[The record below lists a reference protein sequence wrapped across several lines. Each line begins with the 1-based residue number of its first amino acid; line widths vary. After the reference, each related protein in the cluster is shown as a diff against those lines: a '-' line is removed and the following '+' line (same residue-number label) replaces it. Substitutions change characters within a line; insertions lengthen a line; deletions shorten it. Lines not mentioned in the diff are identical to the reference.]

1 MTKNTDPLDL
11 AYVAIGAVTAWNTC
25 NGPDRWK
32 GEGQLDYITRCT
44 DPMIL
49 DYLQE
54 TWDEVE
60 NKYDGVWAYEVCE
73 PFGEQY
79 GAALLAGEEVD
90 FRALISDLA
99 KAGL

>member
-1 MTKNTDPLDL
+1 MNKNNDPLDL
-11 AYVAIGAVTAWNTC
+11 AYIAIGAATAWNDL
-25 NGPDRWK
+25 NGAMRFAL
-32 GEGQLDYITRCT
+32 GGQLEYISKCV
-44 DPMIL
+44 DPRIL

-90 FRALISDLA
+90 FRALIIDLA